1 MCAHTMYVCS
11 YVHCVF
17 FLYII
22 CICTAPV
29 CHVVWCS
36 TTDILFLR
44 WKGEVKRAPI
54 PSPLTMTTLKSLFA
68 AMFEVDMAIK
78 KDPHWVVFMQDS
90 RSEEWIP
97 VTSPR

>member
-1 MCAHTMYVCS
+1 MCR
-11 YVHCVF
+11 
-17 FLYII
+17 
-22 CICTAPV
+22 
-29 CHVVWCS
+29 VVWCS